1 MCCEIGATHPA
12 GRRAAS
18 NVVFFAQPA
27 RRRNNE
33 ARDGIPPFGH
43 SLAGKVTRALIEGP
57 RNMIIFLIDQIWREG
72 KTQQPEGRTQAGF
85 GLCHQPKAEGEGLKR
100 LSLAKNAKIPA
111 KALIH
116 QEEGNFEGET
126 NDLTC

>member
-27 RRRNNE
+27 RHRHNE

-85 GLCHQPKAEGEGLKR
+85 GLCVPTKDRGR
-100 LSLAKNAKIPA
+100 RI
-111 KALIH
+111 
-116 QEEGNFEGET
+116 ET
-126 NDLTC
+126 IIACKEC